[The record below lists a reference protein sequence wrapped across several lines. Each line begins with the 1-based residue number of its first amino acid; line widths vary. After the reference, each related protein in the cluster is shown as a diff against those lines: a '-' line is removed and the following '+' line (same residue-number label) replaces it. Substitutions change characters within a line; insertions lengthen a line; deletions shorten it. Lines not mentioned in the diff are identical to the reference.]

1 MPHDKEFLQA
11 CFQWEVRSWSRALPL
26 WEPALPQ
33 PVAVQRTALALG
45 ERDGGLSL
53 YLARQG
59 FLTVCSDLRGPTE
72 AARRLHRTFGVEQ
85 RVSYEAIDTMAIPR
99 ADNSFDV
106 VIFKSMLGALGSKER
121 QLQAIRE
128 MHRVLKPGGVLLF
141 AENLRGAA
149 VHRFLRRRFVPWAH
163 YWRYLDIH
171 ADRDLFAPFG
181 RIREGSTGLL
191 SGLGRTERQRDVLAR
206 ADALMAPIVPA
217 GWRTILFGAAFK
229 DRS

>member
-1 MPHDKEFLQA
+1 MPDDKAFLRA

-26 WEPALPQ
+26 WQRAMVHLPAG
-33 PVAVQRTALALG
+33 QRTALALG

-53 YLARQG
+53 YLARHG
-59 FLTVCSDLRGPTE
+59 FLTVCSDLHGPTE
-72 AARRLHRTFGVEQ
+72 DARRLHRTFGVEQ
-85 RVSYEAIDTMAIPR
+85 GVSYEAIDAMAIHW
-99 ADNSFDV
+99 ADKSFDV

-141 AENLRGAA
+141 AENLRGTA
-149 VHRFLRRRFVPWAH
+149 VHRFLRRRFVPWDR
-163 YWRYLDIH
+163 YWRYLDLH

-191 SGLGRTERQRDVLAR
+191 ANLGRTERQRDVLACV
-206 ADALMAPIVPA
+206 DAVVAPIVPA